1 MGLAEAREAIET
13 RYANYDRQRLSF
25 GTFLYLCDEVVGQRR
40 AGAAWRI
47 RLRKTKRLDALRAEL
62 TRAHVYVLVVLAKS
76 ARSLTQAF
84 ALINIV

>member
-1 MGLAEAREAIET
+1 MRTMTASDLVLAAFYIYATKSWDRDALVQLGGSAFARLKGWT
-13 RYANYDRQRLSF
+13 
-25 GTFLYLCDEVVGQRR
+25 
-40 AGAAWRI
+40 
-47 RLRKTKRLDALRAEL
+47 DALRAEL